1 MIAATRLTPYI
12 PPVPAQHAQT
22 GAQSKKQSGL
32 TAMVGMAGVLYGIT
46 TTHCSSDTA
55 IRLASKV
62 AGTEPA
68 KDPIIVNDAL
78 GELCNMV
85 AGNFKAKISSLADH
99 CMLSVST
106 VITRENYA
114 LQSAELSESLNI
126 PRAFEG
132 SQIRVCLI
140 TQS

>member
-1 MIAATRLTPYI
+1 
-12 PPVPAQHAQT
+12 
-22 GAQSKKQSGL
+22 
-32 TAMVGMAGVLYGIT
+32 MAGVLCGIT
-46 TTHCSSDTA
+46 TIHCSSDTA
-55 IRLASKV
+55 IRLASKM
-62 AGTEPA
+62 AGTEAA
-68 KDPIIVNDAL
+68 KDPNIVNDAL

>member
-1 MIAATRLTPYI
+1 
-12 PPVPAQHAQT
+12 
-22 GAQSKKQSGL
+22 
-32 TAMVGMAGVLYGIT
+32 
-46 TTHCSSDTA
+46 
-55 IRLASKV
+55 
-62 AGTEPA
+62 
-68 KDPIIVNDAL
+68 
-78 GELCNMV
+78 
-85 AGNFKAKISSLADH
+85 
-99 CMLSVST
+99 MLSVST